1 MEQESSARQKQN
13 ARRFPTPGQVLCIV
27 ATVVVVGLLVVLG
40 YGQEWTG
47 FGRSVEQVGDN
58 RDLRRAK
65 TLWDWLQLLVVPV
78 ALAILGFWF
87 NRVQREQ
94 ELARQESQRRLE
106 LDRQEAQRQ
115 RELQSQEAQRERE
128 LEVEDRRRQRELEI
142 EARRAQEAALQSY
155 LDQAG
160 DLLLNNTVDTS
171 DSSGWARIFLR
182 ARTLATLGEL
192 DGPRKG
198 RIVRFLYEAGLISG
212 EQPLISLSDADLIGV
227 VLSGIQELGEYTNV
241 GFANLKGINLEDT
254 LLLEGELAGADMDEA
269 VLTLSDLRGAD
280 LMKAKLNGANLGLA
294 NLTNAIL
301 IGAELNETRLN
312 DANLSEAKLDFAE
325 LKGATLPGATF
336 WNTEFG
342 KADLAGA
349 DLKLADLGGAD
360 LESVR
365 GLTQDQVNEAQGTAQ
380 GSGESK
386 GRPDTKL
393 PPHLEVPA
401 LWRKLPSEQLIIR
414 RQELDEQREQLRRE
428 VEVARRRQDES

>member
-1 MEQESSARQKQN
+1 
-13 ARRFPTPGQVLCIV
+13 
-27 ATVVVVGLLVVLG
+27 
-40 YGQEWTG
+40 
-47 FGRSVEQVGDN
+47 
-58 RDLRRAK
+58 
-65 TLWDWLQLLVVPV
+65 
-78 ALAILGFWF
+78 
-87 NRVQREQ
+87 
-94 ELARQESQRRLE
+94 
-106 LDRQEAQRQ
+106 
-115 RELQSQEAQRERE
+115 
-128 LEVEDRRRQRELEI
+128 
-142 EARRAQEAALQSY
+142 
-155 LDQAG
+155 
-160 DLLLNNTVDTS
+160 
-171 DSSGWARIFLR
+171 
-182 ARTLATLGEL
+182 LGEL

-198 RIVRFLYEAGLISG
+198 NVVRFLYEAGLISG
-212 EQPLISLSDADLIGV
+212 EQALISLSDADLIGV
-227 VLSGIQELGEYTNV
+227 VLSGIQELGEYSNV
-241 GFANLKGINLEDT
+241 RFASLKGVNLEDT
-254 LLLEGELAGADMDEA
+254 LLLEAELAGADMDEA
-269 VLTLSDLRGAD
+269 VVTLGDLRRAD

-349 DLKLADLGGAD
+349 DLKSADLGGAD

-401 LWRKLPSEQLIIR
+401 LWSKSPSEQLIIW
-414 RQELDEQREQLRRE
+414 RQKLDEQREQLRRE
-428 VEVARRRQDES
+428 VEVAGGRQDES